1 MQIEKLLHDIECF
14 PDFVAQNLDVSQIA
28 YDSRKV
34 SAGCLFVAIRGVQ
47 IDGHA
52 FISQA
57 IAQGAQAVLCEKI
70 PPEYSDSK
78 QVLFFQV
85 KDSRKAL
92 AQLSKKF
99 YAAPSHAMKT
109 VGITGTNGKTT
120 LSYLIEALFLEAG
133 YSPTVIGTINFRHQ
147 EKVFP
152 SSHTTPESLDLDLF
166 LSERI
171 KEVSDAL
178 VMEVSSHAIDQHRV
192 DGIEFDVAIFTN
204 LTPDHLDYHKNL
216 QSYFAAKARLFREL
230 LPQSPKAEKVA
241 VLNLDDENVRRLKN
255 EMKIPVLGYS
265 LSNTDAEVFSVSH
278 YISIHGIEAKVQT
291 PQGIV
296 MLRSPLLG
304 EFNLSN
310 LLAAVATGLAFH
322 IPLSKIE
329 KALNEFRQVPGR
341 MERIE
346 NKKNLHVFVD
356 YAHTPDALK
365 NVLETLRKVLKEGQT
380 SAKVITVFGCGG
392 DRDKTKR
399 PLMGAQVAKLSN
411 LAVLTSDNP
420 RSENP
425 LTIIEEVKE
434 GMEAAGFQ
442 ENKNFWVEADRKKG
456 IELAFSKANPGDVI
470 LIAGKGHEDYQILGK
485 QKIHFDDREV
495 AREFLS

>member
-1 MQIEKLLHDIECF
+1 MQLEKLLHDIECF
-14 PDFVAQNLDVSQIA
+14 PDFVAKNLELSQVA

-34 SAGCLFVAIRGVQ
+34 SMDSLFIAIRGVQ
-47 IDGHA
+47 ADGHT

-57 IAQGAQAVLCEKI
+57 IAQGARAVVCEEI

-78 QVLFFQV
+78 EVLFFKV

-92 AQLSKKF
+92 SQISKNF
-99 YAAPSHAMKT
+99 YGSPSHRMKT

-120 LSYLIEALFLEAG
+120 LSYLVEALLLEAA
-133 YSPTVIGTINFRHQ
+133 YSPTVIGTINFRHRG
-147 EKVFP
+147 KVFP

-171 KEVSDAL
+171 KEASDAL

-192 DGIEFDVAIFTN
+192 DDIEFDVAIFTN

-216 QSYFAAKARLFREL
+216 ESYFTAKARLFREL
-230 LPQSPKAEKVA
+230 LPQSPKIEKVA
-241 VLNLDDENVRRLKN
+241 ILNLDDENVQSLKK
-255 EMKIPVLGYS
+255 EMKIPTLSFS
-265 LSNTDAEVFSVSH
+265 LSNKDADVFSVS
-278 YISIHGIEAKVQT
+278 YFISIHGIEAKLQS
-291 PQGIV
+291 PEGIV

-310 LLAAVATGLAFH
+310 LLAAVATGLALH
-322 IPLSKIE
+322 IPIAKIE
-329 KALNEFRQVPGR
+329 KALNGFRQVPGR

-380 SAKVITVFGCGG
+380 SSKVITVFGCGG
-392 DRDKTKR
+392 DRDKSKR

-425 LTIIEEVKE
+425 LSIIEEVKE
-434 GMEAAGFQ
+434 GLEAAGFQ
-442 ENKNFWVEADRKKG
+442 ENKNFWVEADRKKA
-456 IELAFSKANPGDVI
+456 IELAFSKAKPGDVI